1 MFSKRVFVSL
11 SLSFLMLALFSQ
23 DPSKVR
29 IVDLEDVA
37 VVIDNATSSS
47 ADESGDFPV
56 YLYGEKQMKKFDDL
70 YMILIRHDIQASDP
84 NIYITVELIDMDDQS
99 SLFEM
104 AKYMRVSGAGE
115 TGSFSIKVKDINTLQ
130 VIRKGY

>member
-1 MFSKRVFVSL
+1 
-11 SLSFLMLALFSQ
+11 LALFSQ

-130 VIRKGY
+130 VMRKGY